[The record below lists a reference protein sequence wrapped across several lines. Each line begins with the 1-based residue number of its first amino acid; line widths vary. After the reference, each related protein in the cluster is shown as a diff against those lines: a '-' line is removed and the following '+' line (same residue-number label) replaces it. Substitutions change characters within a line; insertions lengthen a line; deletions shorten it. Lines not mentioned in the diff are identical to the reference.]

1 MKATILYRGGMHFE
15 GETGSGHKIHFDS
28 KPKGEVTEGPSPME
42 AVLQAGAVCC
52 AMDVVAILN
61 KRRKTIERFEIEV
74 AGERSAEHP
83 KVFKNIDVKFCF
95 WGKDLTQDEVEKA
108 TQLSN
113 EKYCSVLNMLKPT
126 VKITCGVEVNK
137 VTT

>member
-1 MKATILYRGGMHFE
+1 MLTETVSLDWIEDQVFLLRDHF
-15 GETGSGHKIHFDS
+15 GFPVVMAHPMGVSGADLLPLSLI
-28 KPKGEVTEGPSPME
+28 GC
-42 AVLQAGAVCC
+42 AVW
-52 AMDVVAILN
+52 DVVAILN

-74 AGERSAEHP
+74 HGERSSEHP

-108 TQLSN
+108 THLSD

-126 VKITCGVEVNK
+126 VKVTCAVEVNRA
-137 VTT
+137 

>member
-1 MKATILYRGGMHFE
+1 MQAKVIYKGGMHFE
-15 GETGSGHKIHFDS
+15 GETGSGHQIHFDS
-28 KPKGEVTEGPSPME
+28 RPKGEATAGPSPME

-74 AGERSAEHP
+74 NGERSETHP
-83 KVFKNIDVKFCF
+83 KVFKNIDVMFRF

-108 TQLSN
+108 SHLS
-113 EKYCSVLNMLKPT
+113 EDKYCSVLNMLKPT
-126 VKITCGVEVNK
+126 VKITCSVEVNK
-137 VTT
+137 ART

>member
-1 MKATILYRGGMHFE
+1 MKAKVLYRGGMHFE

-28 KPKGEVTEGPSPME
+28 RPQGELTAGPSPME

-74 AGERSAEHP
+74 EGERGSEHP
-83 KVFKNIDVKFCF
+83 KVFKTIDVKFRF
-95 WGKDLTQDEVEKA
+95 WGPHLTQEEVEKA
-108 TQLSN
+108 AHLSD

-126 VKITCGVEVNK
+126 VKVTCGVEVNP
-137 VTT
+137 V